1 MVVLLTVESISQRC
15 SDDIDK
21 FCKLYSFNKLQ
32 IPENFK
38 LTTVSPQMEVTTF
51 DSLKAITDITVQYI
65 NTRLNGKN
73 YVDEIK
79 NITDPSVQ
87 QLLWIARTY
96 LFYQM
101 LIFTVWFLSNKNL
114 YNIVYAAIGGIPN
127 RLLFTFRDDDND
139 IIPELKNFHIGIFGS
154 ITPTSDIDVGIQ
166 YSGTTLTTPGLAY
179 IVGNFETFFVAFTD
193 KVIGSLAY
201 DIETYADM
209 ITIPHV
215 DVDGKIVDYFYLDS
229 SEFDETHFEKMLT
242 CAGKSI
248 ARNMI
253 LSHMDRE
260 HKMPD
265 IETIMGIKLQ
275 TIFPEYTFDKTI
287 DDVKDQK
294 WATTETKWFD
304 DAKSVMYE
312 FLQLSYNKQRFS
324 YYEKVYACEKEKF
337 KLIPNP
343 LNIGVIDTDAICNLM
358 VLVGDALAYRME
370 SYTCVP
376 TITHIVRILQANK
389 DNKKKYENADVV
401 ILCDKKLKNLD
412 PFCSIGKYGYLLS
425 LLEQIGYLYR
435 FDNLYCQGGQEN
447 PHFDFKSCDK
457 KDSKYYIRYNDTI
470 KYYLKYKQLEGPV
483 EPEEPV
489 EPVEPPLPEGI
500 EEPPEEP
507 PEGGSKYKLRK
518 SIRKKIRKTK
528 SKLNP
533 KRKTKRKLKR
543 KSRKNIN
550 K

>member
-15 SDDIDK
+15 SDDIRN
-21 FCKLYSFNKLQ
+21 FCKLYGINDTTTFM
-32 IPENFK
+32 
-38 LTTVSPQMEVTTF
+38 LTTQTPNWKIVDF
-51 DSLKAITDITVQYI
+51 DSLKAITDTTVQYI
-65 NTRLNGKN
+65 NTGLKGKN

-101 LIFTVWFLSNKNL
+101 LIFTVWFLSDNNL
-114 YNIVYAAIGGIPN
+114 YNIVYTAIGGIPN
-127 RLLFTFRDDDND
+127 RLFTFRDDD

-304 DAKSVMYE
+304 AAKTDMYK

-337 KLIPNP
+337 KLIKNP
-343 LNIGVIDTDAICNLM
+343 LNIGVIDTDAICKLM

-389 DNKKKYENADVV
+389 DNKKKYETSNVV
-401 ILCDKKLKNLD
+401 TLCIKELKNLD

-435 FDNLYCQGGQEN
+435 FDNLYCQGN
-447 PHFDFKSCDK
+447 KDTNSHFDFKSCDK

-489 EPVEPPLPEGI
+489 EPVEPPHLPEGI

-528 SKLNP
+528 RIMKRLM
-533 KRKTKRKLKR
+533 KRKQSRKHKRK
-543 KSRKNIN
+543 I
-550 K
+550 